1 MKKIKNNY
9 NKSNYDNMIN
19 KIKENK
25 SYNKKEK
32 ENLIII
38 LEEMKKQNYLL
49 NTIEMLDKKDVLI
62 ELNDFEKYK
71 SYLIEEVYH
80 EIYRQLLQ
88 TYNNY
93 EEVSYLDIR
102 EYFVGMT
109 FNIEIIKNI
118 DDLFKDYN
126 ILIKY

>member
-1 MKKIKNNY
+1 MKKIINYY
-9 NKSNYDNMIN
+9 NKSNYDNMMN
-19 KIKENK
+19 KIQENK

-32 ENLIII
+32 ENLVII

-49 NTIEMLDKKDVLI
+49 NAIEMLDKKDVLI

-88 TYNNY
+88 TYKNY
-93 EEVSYLDIR
+93 DEVSYLDIR
-102 EYFVGMT
+102 DYFIGMT
-109 FNIEIIKNI
+109 FNIKIINNI
-118 DDLFKDYN
+118 DDLFKEHN
-126 ILIKY
+126 ITIKY

>member
-19 KIKENK
+19 KIKENNF
-25 SYNKKEK
+25 YNKKEK